1 MINKI
6 KIKREEVK
14 NEINL
19 FAKSMIKEFNLK
31 DVYELSKINTLL
43 NRIDKLIGD
52 IELEIITNNN
62 KEVGNKN
69 E

>member
-14 NEINL
+14 SEINL